1 MEKKPALFTPREE
14 RLTQREK
21 AELHNLTVI
30 LPLKTRLEEVLSDFF
45 IEEDGEK
52 EHGRKVMD
60 FVISAA
66 IIIGM
71 AYGEIREWQKLLSK
85 K

>member
-1 MEKKPALFTPREE
+1 MEKPILLTPKDE
-14 RLTQREK
+14 RITLREK
-21 AELHNLTVI
+21 AEIYHQTVT
-30 LPLKTRLEEVLSDFF
+30 LPLKTRLEEVLSDFY

-52 EHGRKVMD
+52 ERGRKVMD

>member
-1 MEKKPALFTPREE
+1 MEKPILLTPREE
-14 RLTQREK
+14 RLTLREK
-21 AELHNLTVI
+21 AELYNQTVI
-30 LPLKTRLEEVLSDFF
+30 LPLKTRLEEVLTDFF

-52 EHGRKVMD
+52 ERGRKVMD

-71 AYGEIREWQKLLSK
+71 AYGEIREWQKLLRK